1 MLDYESVLNYSLY
14 LKEFKEIITTHLY
27 QNDREIIRKQLDI
40 GFLKNEKYVLDEQT
54 FINSLNDFT
63 SNKNLYDVTKNLI
76 SEIIEK
82 YNEKNYYSTLI
93 NQILILLKLNSTY
106 ELLIKKNVFIFWCLI
121 WNNILDYPDIKK
133 SILE

>member
-1 MLDYESVLNYSLY
+1 MLDYNGVLNYSLY
-14 LKEFKEIITTHLY
+14 LKEFKEIITKHLY
-27 QNDREIIRKQLDI
+27 QNDREIIINQVNI
-40 GFLKNEKYVLDEQT
+40 GYLKNEKYVLDERT

-63 SNKNLYDVTKNLI
+63 SNKKIYNISKNLI

-82 YNEKNYYSTLI
+82 YNEKYYYNTLI
-93 NQILILLKLNSTY
+93 NQILTLLSLNNTY